1 MRNFI
6 AGMDIGFGQA
16 KVCLKEVDSKTQTLC
31 FPRIFAEAKTNN
43 WGLNNH
49 FVYGIDGDRFYVG
62 EEALSYQDSLIRR
75 DYRDYVKDKT
85 YWLCICKALVELG
98 IFDDNDNVRIKRLIL
113 GLAPGHFS
121 KAKIK
126 HMQRKARCGVEFAY
140 NNKMNRFSAE
150 NVKILPQGSGAFFS
164 EMLTDSG
171 LVKERNGYKKLHGIL
186 DVGFRTTDFLIFEN
200 GQFIGEKEELS
211 EDTGIR
217 MVLEKLQS
225 YIKKKY
231 GKEEIEFLEP
241 VLKGK
246 PYEFR
251 GEDYDLTDIVAQL
264 ILDHINKRIEP
275 EVLKRWEGRIN
286 RMNKIIICGGGAYFF
301 KDINDFLKEHRKQIF
316 IPGEPEMSN
325 AIGFCRYGV
334 MQDKLQ
340 GFQGKK

>member
-171 LVKERNGYKKLHGIL
+171 LVKERNGYKKLHASWMW
-186 DVGFRTTDFLIFEN
+186 DFVQRIF
-200 GQFIGEKEELS
+200 
-211 EDTGIR
+211 
-217 MVLEKLQS
+217 
-225 YIKKKY
+225 
-231 GKEEIEFLEP
+231 
-241 VLKGK
+241 
-246 PYEFR
+246 
-251 GEDYDLTDIVAQL
+251 
-264 ILDHINKRIEP
+264 
-275 EVLKRWEGRIN
+275 
-286 RMNKIIICGGGAYFF
+286 
-301 KDINDFLKEHRKQIF
+301 
-316 IPGEPEMSN
+316 
-325 AIGFCRYGV
+325 
-334 MQDKLQ
+334 
-340 GFQGKK
+340 

>member
-1 MRNFI
+1 M
-6 AGMDIGFGQA
+6 
-16 KVCLKEVDSKTQTLC
+16 
-31 FPRIFAEAKTNN
+31 
-43 WGLNNH
+43 
-49 FVYGIDGDRFYVG
+49 
-62 EEALSYQDSLIRR
+62 
-75 DYRDYVKDKT
+75 
-85 YWLCICKALVELG
+85 
-98 IFDDNDNVRIKRLIL
+98 
-113 GLAPGHFS
+113 
-121 KAKIK
+121 
-126 HMQRKARCGVEFAY
+126 
-140 NNKMNRFSAE
+140 
-150 NVKILPQGSGAFFS
+150 
-164 EMLTDSG
+164 
-171 LVKERNGYKKLHGIL
+171 
-186 DVGFRTTDFLIFEN
+186 GFRTTDFLIFEN